1 MNDDEQAIEE
11 VEVEIE
17 IIGMR
22 RVRNGGF
29 FWYEKSWYHSPLL
42 RTRIGPIWCE
52 RVVGEAAIA
61 VFKAKEY
68 KKDKY
73 RRDSRERICIARRV
87 HTREL
92 VQQLELWGLYVSK
105 KLRKKVGLKEPKKPR
120 KDKGMAKPRVWQR
133 IDDETLLYIG
143 PKKVE
148 GIDGLVVKL
157 PKYEAWTPMLR
168 GPAGTFALVYRDAR
182 AGQLRQFS
190 QGTAKQHIP
199 TMLEDGRW
207 LNMAQAGLVPRKGEP
222 HVSICPSKAMKVSN
236 ETPNGGAE

>member
-1 MNDDEQAIEE
+1 MNDEQAIEE
-11 VEVEIE
+11 EIE

-22 RVRNGGF
+22 RVRTGGF

-52 RVVGEAAIA
+52 RVVGEATIA

-73 RRDSRERICIARRV
+73 RRDSRERICLARRV
-87 HTREL
+87 RTREL
-92 VQQLELWGLYVSK
+92 VQQLDVWGLYVSK
-105 KLRKKVGLKEPKKPR
+105 KLRKRVGLAPKQPKKPR

-143 PKKVE
+143 PKKVD

-157 PKYEAWTPMLR
+157 SGYEAWTPMLR
-168 GPAGTFALVYRDAR
+168 GPAGTYALMYQD
-182 AGQLRQFS
+182 GTKDLRRFS

-199 TMLEDGRW
+199 KMLEDDRW
-207 LNMAQAGLVPRKGEP
+207 LNMVQSGLVPGDGNS
-222 HVSICPSKAMKVSN
+222 HVSICPSKARKVSD
-236 ETPNGGAE
+236 ETLNGGVE